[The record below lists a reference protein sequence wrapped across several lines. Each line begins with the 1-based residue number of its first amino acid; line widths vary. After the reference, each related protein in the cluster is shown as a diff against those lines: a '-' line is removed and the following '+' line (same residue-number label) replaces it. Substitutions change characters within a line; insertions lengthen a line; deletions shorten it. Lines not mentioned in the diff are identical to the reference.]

1 MSKASQTIR
10 TEHEELLS
18 EIKEY
23 TDTTLAEMA
32 REFDDTEKLPEEAM
46 AYFFQKDIFS
56 LLTTDSNADLNAF
69 LEIIRIVSTK
79 FAALASILLTQGFYA
94 VKPLH
99 TFGTQ
104 AQKNQYLPALLNG
117 QIMGGFGLTEKY
129 GGSDLSY
136 IQTEAI
142 ETKDGWL
149 LTGEKQFI
157 SNAPIAEVFL
167 VVAKTTRLDK
177 PDAEELG
184 IFLVDRENEGVTVS
198 EKLDKMGIKSL
209 PVASAEFKIVNLSQ
223 ASLLS
228 GEMDGWKQVEEIM
241 NYIKLSISMQALG
254 IAQGS
259 FDTGMQHM
267 QLVRKFGNRLI
278 DNQSTQQEMAKI
290 SASIHATHAFILQII
305 QENPNQTLETAIAK
319 LLTADLAINATETI
333 IQLTGGYG
341 YMKDSDIERYV
352 RDAKVTAIYGG
363 SSDSQMKTIAQ
374 PWLNNENKE

>member
-209 PVASAEFKIVNLSQ
+209 PVASAEFKIVTLSQ

>member
-23 TDTTLAEMA
+23 TDTTLVEMA

-209 PVASAEFKIVNLSQ
+209 PVASAEFKIVTLSQ